1 MPGAA
6 FRAAIALL
14 LAATGAA
21 MAQPGVSD
29 TTAYA
34 KDPFDPAW
42 ADDADVKAF
51 LDWEKANLTQAI
63 RATAESSS
71 ATSPHSSPRMFCK
84 RRDRR

>member
-34 KDPFDPAW
+34 R
-42 ADDADVKAF
+42 
-51 LDWEKANLTQAI
+51 I
-63 RATAESSS
+63 RSIRHGRTM
-71 ATSPHSSPRMFCK
+71 RM
-84 RRDRR
+84 